1 MLDGNENG
9 SPVSTPPPEVMTF
22 FFPGIYSFFFFL
34 VWVGL
39 GIHFASVE
47 QHRQSFTRELLSP
60 GCKFAESGL
69 LA

>member
-1 MLDGNENG
+1 MEIRTDPL
-9 SPVSTPPPEVMTF
+9 SAPPPKVMTF
-22 FFPGIYSFFFFL
+22 FSGIYLFFFFFL

-39 GIHFASVE
+39 DILFASVE

-60 GCKFAESGL
+60 ESKFTESGL